1 MNSHY
6 PYTFTSLLQQTLKQ
20 NHRALHNCYSAK
32 NMLKLLA
39 FKWLLNKLSLET
51 EWSEVMLIWRFVSI
65 RFINSFLKL
74 CYLISLF
81 NDFPCNFN
89 FTGKTVLFPSTDIIM
104 VALLCFSSAF
114 FSSERYL
121 LLFFAHVFKN
131 IVKPKCKTTLS
142 KLLKD
147 YIRYIFLILGIQN

>member
-39 FKWLLNKLSLET
+39 FKWLLKKLSLET

-114 FSSERYL
+114 FPQKDIFFFFL
-121 LLFFAHVFKN
+121 LMF
-131 IVKPKCKTTLS
+131 
-142 KLLKD
+142 LK
-147 YIRYIFLILGIQN
+147 IL